1 MVITYEEA
9 LNWMLNRTKFGIVPG
24 LQRMEEMLTRLNN
37 PQEKVKVVHV
47 AGTNGKGSTISYL
60 QSILLEA
67 GYTVGTFTSPYI
79 IEYREQIMF
88 CGEMIQEEVFIQ
100 LVNHFIP
107 IVEEVEKLPCGA
119 PTEFEIITAMAF
131 YYFGEIREHDL
142 FLVEVGLGGLEDCTN
157 VMTPLLSII
166 TSIGH
171 DHHQI
176 LGDTI
181 EEITFHKAGIIKEGI
196 PTITA
201 ELKEEAL
208 NIIRNMAIKNG
219 AVLYEFGK
227 HISVQH
233 INNDN
238 GEKFTYYGINTSIEN
253 VEISMLGKHQIRN
266 ASCALMAIEILSKKY
281 NMKFSANDI
290 KAGLK
295 RAHKPGRLEIL
306 TSEPM
311 VVIDGAHNVEGIK
324 SLVETIK
331 THFEREEIKILFSA
345 LKDKE
350 VEEMVAALREIAKD
364 ITITTFQFPRAMSEK
379 ELIECAVELNL
390 TYENDYRIAID
401 NNLKKIQKNGTLLIT
416 GSLYFISNVRKYLLS
431 KNV

>member
-1 MVITYEEA
+1 MVFTYEEA

-60 QSILLEA
+60 QSILLDA

-79 IEYREQIMF
+79 IDYREQIMF

-131 YYFGEIREHDL
+131 YYFGEIRENDL

-157 VMTPLLSII
+157 VITPLISII

-181 EEITFHKAGIIKEGI
+181 EAITLHKAGIIKAGV

-219 AVLYEFGK
+219 AELYEFGK

-233 INNDN
+233 INSDN
-238 GEKFTYYGINTSIEN
+238 GEKFTYYGINSSIEN

-281 NMKFSANDI
+281 NMKFSTKDI
-290 KAGLK
+290 KEGLK

-306 TSEPM
+306 ISEPM
-311 VVIDGAHNVEGIK
+311 VLIDGAHNVEGIK

-379 ELIECAVELNL
+379 ELVECAVKLNL
-390 TYENDYRIAID
+390 TYENDYRTAID
-401 NNLKKIQKNGTLLIT
+401 YNLKKIQKNGTLLIT
-416 GSLYFISNVRKYLLS
+416 GSLYFISDVRKYLLS
-431 KNV
+431 NNV